1 MENCVSRVLIIA
13 FRISWMSGGR
23 VPGVMEEVWESSEEL
38 SPLRESGG
46 DGFLIV
52 SWVAEGETL
61 SSSFFTSGVSNLFV
75 PFSGCDFRIEV
86 GICNGVVGGSRNGTG
101 GKTFSAI

>member
-1 MENCVSRVLIIA
+1 MPA
-13 FRISWMSGGR
+13 
-23 VPGVMEEVWESSEEL
+23 VMEEVWESSEEF
-38 SPLRESGG
+38 SPLREGGG

-61 SSSFFTSGVSNLFV
+61 PLSFFTSGVSCFV
-75 PFSGCDFRIEV
+75 VLFSGCDFRIEV
-86 GICNGVVGGSRNGTG
+86 GFCNGVIGGSRNGTG